1 MSKCQYARFLELRTK
16 KAKRGFGNRKKEIE
30 QEMKFNNSML
40 NHILIINS
48 GGDMSSANKVRDEMK
63 AMNDELE
70 TIVQ

>member
-1 MSKCQYARFLELRTK
+1 MSKCQYTRFLELRTK

-40 NHILIINS
+40 NHLVITNR
-48 GGDMSSANKVRDEMK
+48 GGDMTSAIKLRDEMK
-63 AMNDELE
+63 ALNDELE